1 MITLFAVMNGDEVAD
16 SFDQMTTAS
25 PVMSQIFWYTYVPVD
40 SLVRVGWLVGWFY
53 FSYRAVKYLCGE

>member
-25 PVMSQIFWYTYVPVD
+25 PVMSQIFWWV
-40 SLVRVGWLVGWFY
+40 
-53 FSYRAVKYLCGE
+53 AVC